1 MSFQMKKAFC
11 LVRKSSPPVVDVW
24 YGPGLPRN
32 GHEVLLFESAEWQ
45 RFEARRIGYER
56 ESKRDPIKLGI
67 AFALDS
73 FLPPNRAHDILL
85 RHATL
90 DDLDALAP
98 LFDAYRRFYEQPGDV
113 ALASE
118 YLHARMERGEST
130 ILVAE
135 ADGELLGFCQLYPS
149 WCSVA
154 AARIFVLYDLFVD
167 EGVRR
172 AGVGRA
178 LMLAA
183 QDFGRRAGA
192 VRLDLSTARTNA
204 RAQALYESL
213 GWRRDQEFCEYG
225 LTL

>member
-1 MSFQMKKAFC
+1 MTSTLA
-11 LVRKSSPPVVDVW
+11 V
-24 YGPGLPRN
+24 
-32 GHEVLLFESAEWQ
+32 
-45 RFEARRIGYER
+45 
-56 ESKRDPIKLGI
+56 
-67 AFALDS
+67 
-73 FLPPNRAHDILL
+73 
-85 RHATL
+85 RHATP

-113 ALASE
+113 ALASAF
-118 YLHARMERGEST
+118 LHARMERGEST

-135 ADGELLGFCQLYPS
+135 ADGQMLGFCQLYPT

-167 EGVRR
+167 AGVRR

-183 QDFGRRAGA
+183 QDFGRAAGA
-192 VRLDLSTARTNA
+192 VRLDLSTAHTNT

-213 GWRRDQEFCEYG
+213 GWQRDDAYRTYSLSLAG
-225 LTL
+225 D

>member
-1 MSFQMKKAFC
+1 MTM
-11 LVRKSSPPVVDVW
+11 LTT
-24 YGPGLPRN
+24 
-32 GHEVLLFESAEWQ
+32 
-45 RFEARRIGYER
+45 
-56 ESKRDPIKLGI
+56 
-67 AFALDS
+67 
-73 FLPPNRAHDILL
+73 
-85 RHATL
+85 RHATP
-90 DDLDALAP
+90 DDLNTLAP
-98 LFDAYRRFYEQPGDV
+98 LFDAYRRFYEQPGDI

-118 YLHARMERGEST
+118 YLHARMERREST

-135 ADGELLGFCQLYPS
+135 AEGQLLGFCQLYPT

-178 LMLAA
+178 LMRAA
-183 QDFGRRAGA
+183 QDFGRQAGA

-213 GWRRDQEFCEYG
+213 GWQRDDIYFVYSLALANG
-225 LTL
+225 

>member
-1 MSFQMKKAFC
+1 MS
-11 LVRKSSPPVVDVW
+11 SSP
-24 YGPGLPRN
+24 
-32 GHEVLLFESAEWQ
+32 AI
-45 RFEARRIGYER
+45 RRAV
-56 ESKRDPIKLGI
+56 P
-67 AFALDS
+67 A
-73 FLPPNRAHDILL
+73 
-85 RHATL
+85 
-90 DDLDALAP
+90 DLDALAP
-98 LFDAYRRFYEQPGDV
+98 LFDAYRRFYEQPGDI
-113 ALASE
+113 ALASAF
-118 YLHARMERGEST
+118 LADRLERREST
-130 ILVAE
+130 ILVAQ

-183 QDFGRRAGA
+183 QDFGRQAGA

-213 GWRRDQEFCEYG
+213 GWQRDDVYLVYNLELG
-225 LTL
+225 DGHA

>member
-1 MSFQMKKAFC
+1 M
-11 LVRKSSPPVVDVW
+11 
-24 YGPGLPRN
+24 G
-32 GHEVLLFESAEWQ
+32 
-45 RFEARRIGYER
+45 ARRHGYDR
-56 ESKRDPIKLGI
+56 GMTSLTT
-67 AFALDS
+67 
-73 FLPPNRAHDILL
+73 
-85 RHATL
+85 RHATP

-98 LFDAYRRFYEQPGDV
+98 LFDAYRRFYEQPGDI
-113 ALASE
+113 ALASA

-135 ADGELLGFCQLYPS
+135 ADGQLLGFCQLYPT

-172 AGVGRA
+172 GGVGRA

-183 QDFGRRAGA
+183 QDFGRAAGA
-192 VRLDLSTARTNA
+192 VRLDLSTARSNA

-213 GWRRDQEFCEYG
+213 GWQRDGVFSTY
-225 LTL
+225 TLDLGDADA

>member
-1 MSFQMKKAFC
+1 MTSAPA
-11 LVRKSSPPVVDVW
+11 VR
-24 YGPGLPRN
+24 
-32 GHEVLLFESAEWQ
+32 
-45 RFEARRIGYER
+45 
-56 ESKRDPIKLGI
+56 I
-67 AFALDS
+67 ATF
-73 FLPPNRAHDILL
+73 
-85 RHATL
+85 

-113 ALASE
+113 ALASA
-118 YLHARMERGEST
+118 YLHARMERRESA

-135 ADGELLGFCQLYPS
+135 ADGQMLGFCQLYPT

-183 QDFGRRAGA
+183 QAFGREAGA
-192 VRLDLSTARTNA
+192 VRLDLSTARSNE

-213 GWRRDQEFCEYG
+213 GWVRDDVY
-225 LTL
+225 LVYSLALADH